1 MPSFPKAN
9 TGWEDRIMAAQ
20 EHVGHATDA
29 DFQKEVLEA
38 DKPVLVDFWAP
49 WCGPCRALGPIVEEL
64 AGEQKDAL
72 KVVKVNIDDNPDTSK
87 NYGIRSIPTLML
99 FKGGKALDTI
109 IGLVSKE
116 RLKEFVKKG
125 L

>member
-1 MPSFPKAN
+1 
-9 TGWEDRIMAAQ
+9 MAAQ
-20 EHVGHATDA
+20 EHVAHATDA

-116 RLKEFVKKG
+116 RLKEFVKKS

>member
-1 MPSFPKAN
+1 MSK
-9 TGWEDRIMAAQ
+9 
-20 EHVGHATDA
+20 
-29 DFQKEVLEA
+29 VLEVNEKNFQQEVM
-38 DKPVLVDFWAP
+38 DSDLPVEVDFWAP

-109 IGLVSKE
+109 VGLVSKE

>member
-1 MPSFPKAN
+1 
-9 TGWEDRIMAAQ
+9 
-20 EHVGHATDA
+20 
-29 DFQKEVLEA
+29 
-38 DKPVLVDFWAP
+38 
-49 WCGPCRALGPIVEEL
+49 VEEL

>member
-1 MPSFPKAN
+1 
-9 TGWEDRIMAAQ
+9 MAAQ

-72 KVVKVNIDDNPDTSK
+72 KVVKVNTDDNPDTSK

>member
-1 MPSFPKAN
+1 
-9 TGWEDRIMAAQ
+9 MAAQ

-64 AGEQKDAL
+64 AGEQKDVL
-72 KVVKVNIDDNPDTSK
+72 KVVKINIDDNPDTSK

-99 FKGGKALDTI
+99 FKGGKALDTV
-109 IGLVSKE
+109 IGLVSKD

>member
-1 MPSFPKAN
+1 
-9 TGWEDRIMAAQ
+9 MAAQ

-64 AGEQKDAL
+64 AGEQKDVL

-87 NYGIRSIPTLML
+87 NYGVRSIPTLML